1 MVKKAEENS
10 QHNSVSES
18 KISQQKKLREKILSI
33 VNKKSNGKSQYISFY
48 LIKLFEKNKFRS
60 LSKNEILQSITELYS
75 KNPKFF
81 LTNNKENFKTKKSLC
96 STLVRMVNKISSLS
110 KKNNSYKLNEK
121 AALKYIKK
129 YINTEEENLS
139 KTPYKIYSRRNNQI
153 KKESTTEEDE
163 EIKIKQEDIKIKEE
177 EKEENTDVN
186 NDATNINKDIKIK
199 EEKNENDFCHIVED
213 NISIEIEEEK
223 NNINLFDIFNKK
235 KLYDDFY
242 LYLAEEGQFEQLQEK
257 IEKFLEKYNNNNIE
271 ENNKFK
277 VIEII
282 SKIINVKTKL
292 DELSKYK
299 KEYENMS
306 LQLER
311 KKIWIQFFIE
321 IFYVNIKTLRNIQ
334 NRQNLFDILS
344 EAKKVYKSDKEKQN
358 IIFDKLIKNIKEIR
372 NLVMKS
378 DKIKNDI
385 IKELELITDYFKNN
399 NMKYNNI
406 KEFYELVEN
415 LLKGSYSFIIRE
427 DITEDIIEKYNK
439 CVNCLE
445 ESLNLDKN

>member
-1 MVKKAEENS
+1 MAKKTEENTR
-10 QHNSVSES
+10 HNSVSES
-18 KISQQKKLREKILSI
+18 KINLQKKLREKIISI
-33 VNKKSNGKSQYISFY
+33 VNKKSNNKSQYISFY

-60 LSKNEILQSITELYS
+60 LTKNEILQSITELYS

-121 AALKYIKK
+121 ATLKYIKK
-129 YINTEEENLS
+129 YVKIEENS
-139 KTPYKIYSRRNNQI
+139 PKTPYKIYSRKNNRI
-153 KKESTTEEDE
+153 KKESITDDED

-177 EKEENTDVN
+177 EKEENN
-186 NDATNINKDIKIK
+186 IFNEMNNINTKIK
-199 EEKNENDFCHIVED
+199 EEKNENEIFQIDEN
-213 NISIEIEEEK
+213 NISLDIEEEK
-223 NNINLFDIFNKK
+223 NNINLFEIFNKK

-257 IEKFLEKYNNNNIE
+257 IDKFLEKYNNNKIE

-277 VIEII
+277 LIEII
-282 SKIINVKTKL
+282 SKIIIVKSHLNELTKN
-292 DELSKYK
+292 K
-299 KEYENMS
+299 KEYENS
-306 LQLER
+306 IAQIER
-311 KKIWIQFFIE
+311 KKIWIIFFLE
-321 IFYVNIKTLRNIQ
+321 IFYINIKTIRNMQ
-334 NRQNLFDILS
+334 HRSNLNDILI

-358 IIFDKLIKNIKEIR
+358 VIFDMLIKNIKEIR

-385 IKELELITDYFKNN
+385 IKELESISDYFKNSDI
-399 NMKYNNI
+399 KYKNLN
-406 KEFYELVEN
+406 EFYELVEN
-415 LLKGSYSFIIRE
+415 LIKGRYSFIQRE
-427 DITEDIIEKYNK
+427 DITEEIIEKYNK
-439 CVNCLE
+439 CVNYLE

>member
-1 MVKKAEENS
+1 MAKKTEENTR
-10 QHNSVSES
+10 HNSVSES
-18 KISQQKKLREKILSI
+18 KINLQKKLREKIISI
-33 VNKKSNGKSQYISFY
+33 VNKKSNNKSQYISFY

-60 LSKNEILQSITELYS
+60 LTKNEILQSITELYS

-121 AALKYIKK
+121 ATLKYIKK
-129 YINTEEENLS
+129 YVKIEENS
-139 KTPYKIYSRRNNQI
+139 PKTPYKIYSRKNNRI
-153 KKESTTEEDE
+153 KKESITDDED

-177 EKEENTDVN
+177 EKEEKNIFN
-186 NDATNINKDIKIK
+186 EMNNINTKIK
-199 EEKNENDFCHIVED
+199 EEKNENEIFQIDEN
-213 NISIEIEEEK
+213 NISLDIEEEK
-223 NNINLFDIFNKK
+223 NNINLFEIFNKK

-257 IEKFLEKYNNNNIE
+257 IDKFLEKYNNNKIE

-277 VIEII
+277 LIEII
-282 SKIINVKTKL
+282 SKIIIVKSHLNELTKN
-292 DELSKYK
+292 K
-299 KEYENMS
+299 KEYENS
-306 LQLER
+306 IAQIER
-311 KKIWIQFFIE
+311 KKIWIRFFLE
-321 IFYVNIKTLRNIQ
+321 IFYINIKTIRNMQ
-334 NRQNLFDILS
+334 HRSNLNDILI

-358 IIFDKLIKNIKEIR
+358 VIFDMLIKNIKEIR

-385 IKELELITDYFKNN
+385 IKELESISDYFKNSDI
-399 NMKYNNI
+399 KYKNLN
-406 KEFYELVEN
+406 EFYELVEN
-415 LLKGSYSFIIRE
+415 LIKGRYSFIQRE
-427 DITEDIIEKYNK
+427 DITEEIIEKYNK
-439 CVNCLE
+439 FVNYLQ

>member
-1 MVKKAEENS
+1 MAKKTEENTR
-10 QHNSVSES
+10 HNSVSES
-18 KISQQKKLREKILSI
+18 KINLQKKLREKIISI
-33 VNKKSNGKSQYISFY
+33 VNKKSNNKSQYISFY

-60 LSKNEILQSITELYS
+60 LTKNEILQSITELYS

-121 AALKYIKK
+121 ATLKYIKK
-129 YINTEEENLS
+129 YVKIEENS
-139 KTPYKIYSRRNNQI
+139 PKTPYKIYSRKNNRI
-153 KKESTTEEDE
+153 KKESITDDED

-177 EKEENTDVN
+177 EKEENN
-186 NDATNINKDIKIK
+186 IFNEMNNINTKIK
-199 EEKNENDFCHIVED
+199 EEKNENEIFQIDEN
-213 NISIEIEEEK
+213 NISLDIEEEK
-223 NNINLFDIFNKK
+223 NNINLFEIFNKK

-257 IEKFLEKYNNNNIE
+257 IDKFLEKYNNNKIE

-277 VIEII
+277 LIEII
-282 SKIINVKTKL
+282 SKIIIVKSHLNELTKN
-292 DELSKYK
+292 K
-299 KEYENMS
+299 KEYENS
-306 LQLER
+306 IAQIER
-311 KKIWIQFFIE
+311 KKIWIRFFLE
-321 IFYVNIKTLRNIQ
+321 IFYINIKTIRNMQ
-334 NRQNLFDILS
+334 HRSNLNDIFI

-358 IIFDKLIKNIKEIR
+358 VIFDMLIKNIKEIR

-385 IKELELITDYFKNN
+385 IKELESISDYFKNSDI
-399 NMKYNNI
+399 KYKNLN
-406 KEFYELVEN
+406 EFYELVEN
-415 LLKGSYSFIIRE
+415 LIKGRYSFIQRE
-427 DITEDIIEKYNK
+427 DITEEIIEKYNK
-439 CVNCLE
+439 CVNYLE

>member
-1 MVKKAEENS
+1 MAKKTEENTR
-10 QHNSVSES
+10 HNSVSES
-18 KISQQKKLREKILSI
+18 KINLQKKLREKIISI
-33 VNKKSNGKSQYISFY
+33 VNKKSNNKSQYISFY

-60 LSKNEILQSITELYS
+60 LTKNEILQSITELYS

-121 AALKYIKK
+121 ATLKYIKK
-129 YINTEEENLS
+129 YVKIEENS
-139 KTPYKIYSRRNNQI
+139 PKTPYKIYSRKNNRI
-153 KKESTTEEDE
+153 KKESITDDED

-177 EKEENTDVN
+177 EKEENN
-186 NDATNINKDIKIK
+186 IFNEMNNINTKIK
-199 EEKNENDFCHIVED
+199 EEKNENEIFQIDEN
-213 NISIEIEEEK
+213 NISLDIEEEK
-223 NNINLFDIFNKK
+223 NNINLFEIFNKK

-257 IEKFLEKYNNNNIE
+257 IDKFLEKYNNNKIE

-277 VIEII
+277 LIEII
-282 SKIINVKTKL
+282 SKIIIVKSHLNELTKN
-292 DELSKYK
+292 K
-299 KEYENMS
+299 KEYENS
-306 LQLER
+306 IAQIER
-311 KKIWIQFFIE
+311 KKIWIIFFLE
-321 IFYVNIKTLRNIQ
+321 IFYINIKTIRNMQ
-334 NRQNLFDILS
+334 HRSNLNDIFI

-358 IIFDKLIKNIKEIR
+358 VIFDMLIKNIKEIR

-385 IKELELITDYFKNN
+385 IKELESISDYFKNSDI
-399 NMKYNNI
+399 KYKNLN
-406 KEFYELVEN
+406 EFYELVEN
-415 LLKGSYSFIIRE
+415 LIKGRYSFIQRE
-427 DITEDIIEKYNK
+427 DITEEIIEKYNK
-439 CVNCLE
+439 CVNYLE

>member
-1 MVKKAEENS
+1 MAKKTEENTR
-10 QHNSVSES
+10 HNSVSES
-18 KISQQKKLREKILSI
+18 KINLQKKLREKIISI
-33 VNKKSNGKSQYISFY
+33 VNKKSNNKSQYISFY

-60 LSKNEILQSITELYS
+60 LTKNEILQSITELYS

-121 AALKYIKK
+121 ATLKYIKK
-129 YINTEEENLS
+129 YVKIEENS
-139 KTPYKIYSRRNNQI
+139 PKTPYKIYSRKNKRI
-153 KKESTTEEDE
+153 KKESITDDED

-177 EKEENTDVN
+177 EKEENN
-186 NDATNINKDIKIK
+186 IFNEMNNINTKIK
-199 EEKNENDFCHIVED
+199 EEKNENEIFQIDEN
-213 NISIEIEEEK
+213 NISLDIEEEK
-223 NNINLFDIFNKK
+223 NNINLFEIFNKK

-257 IEKFLEKYNNNNIE
+257 IDKFLEKYNNNKIE

-277 VIEII
+277 LIEII
-282 SKIINVKTKL
+282 SKIIIVKSHLNELTKN
-292 DELSKYK
+292 K
-299 KEYENMS
+299 KEYENS
-306 LQLER
+306 IAQIER
-311 KKIWIQFFIE
+311 KKIWIRFFLE
-321 IFYVNIKTLRNIQ
+321 IFYINIKTIRNMQ
-334 NRQNLFDILS
+334 HRSNLNDILI

-358 IIFDKLIKNIKEIR
+358 VIFDMLIKNIKEIR

-385 IKELELITDYFKNN
+385 IKELESISDYFKNSDI
-399 NMKYNNI
+399 KYKNLN
-406 KEFYELVEN
+406 EFYELVEN
-415 LLKGSYSFIIRE
+415 LIKGRYSFIQRE
-427 DITEDIIEKYNK
+427 DITEEIIEKYNK
-439 CVNCLE
+439 CVNYLE

>member
-1 MVKKAEENS
+1 MAKKTEENTR
-10 QHNSVSES
+10 HNSVSES
-18 KISQQKKLREKILSI
+18 KINLQKKLREKIISI
-33 VNKKSNGKSQYISFY
+33 VNKKSNNKSQYISFY

-60 LSKNEILQSITELYS
+60 LTKNEILQSITELYS

-121 AALKYIKK
+121 ATLKYIKK
-129 YINTEEENLS
+129 YVKIEENS
-139 KTPYKIYSRRNNQI
+139 PKTPYKIYSRKNNRI
-153 KKESTTEEDE
+153 KKESITDDED

-177 EKEENTDVN
+177 EKEENN
-186 NDATNINKDIKIK
+186 IFNEMNNINTKIK
-199 EEKNENDFCHIVED
+199 EEKNENEIFQIDEN
-213 NISIEIEEEK
+213 NISLDIEEEK
-223 NNINLFDIFNKK
+223 NNINLFEIFNKK

-257 IEKFLEKYNNNNIE
+257 IDKFLEKYNNNKIE

-277 VIEII
+277 LIEII
-282 SKIINVKTKL
+282 SKIIIVKSHLNELTKN
-292 DELSKYK
+292 K
-299 KEYENMS
+299 KEYENS
-306 LQLER
+306 IAQIER
-311 KKIWIQFFIE
+311 KKIWIRFFLE
-321 IFYVNIKTLRNIQ
+321 IFYINIKTIRNMQ
-334 NRQNLFDILS
+334 HRSNLNDILI

-358 IIFDKLIKNIKEIR
+358 VIFDMLIKNIKEIR

-385 IKELELITDYFKNN
+385 IKELESISDYFKNSDI
-399 NMKYNNI
+399 KYKNLN
-406 KEFYELVEN
+406 EFYELVEN
-415 LLKGSYSFIIRE
+415 LIKGRYSFIIRE
-427 DITEDIIEKYNK
+427 DITEEIIEKYNK
-439 CVNCLE
+439 CVNYLE